1 MANSYQPC
9 FSYRSFL
16 QISNPV
22 AAASYPEKVS
32 SSIKHL
38 ATTII
43 RYSDNMDSI
52 GYKVNNNSTTSEMG
66 RNVLGMKTLQ
76 EILQIS
82 DSLNAEV
89 SFLQLFLLFSENTSR
104 LFKGLSVY

>member
-1 MANSYQPC
+1 
-9 FSYRSFL
+9 
-16 QISNPV
+16 
-22 AAASYPEKVS
+22 
-32 SSIKHL
+32 
-38 ATTII
+38 
-43 RYSDNMDSI
+43 MDSI